1 MYNSNFLAPII
12 MWYYDLRFD
21 TSFKFIMNR
30 SLFLKVAKFINT
42 TLIIIKINVSL
53 LAHSWVEYIMVKQHY
68 HLHTSF
74 VYRWVWEDEKGL
86 HVGNLQTYLAWY
98 EINVRLIGPIKTTL
112 RYKMVKQEG

>member
-1 MYNSNFLAPII
+1 
-12 MWYYDLRFD
+12 
-21 TSFKFIMNR
+21 MNQIR
-30 SLFLKVAKFINT
+30 NGCTIVIDSL
-42 TLIIIKINVSL
+42 SL
-53 LAHSWVEYIMVKQHY
+53 LCDTMIQRLIHASNSIFQYIMVKQHY

>member
-1 MYNSNFLAPII
+1 MIQRLMQASNSICFSFFLNLAKTLKYYVENFQDKYFFIGS
-12 MWYYDLRFD
+12 YLR
-21 TSFKFIMNR
+21 SQY
-30 SLFLKVAKFINT
+30 V
-42 TLIIIKINVSL
+42 
-53 LAHSWVEYIMVKQHY
+53 MVKQHY

-74 VYRWVWEDEKGL
+74 EYRCVWEDENGL